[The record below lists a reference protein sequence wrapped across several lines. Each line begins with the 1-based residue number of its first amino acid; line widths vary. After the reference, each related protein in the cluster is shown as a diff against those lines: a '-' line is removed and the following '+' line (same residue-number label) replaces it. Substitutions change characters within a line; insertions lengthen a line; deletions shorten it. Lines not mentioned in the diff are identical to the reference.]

1 MTYSVTIAPAAEQQ
15 LRKLE
20 APVRRRIQAAIDLL
34 SAEPRLPKAIQL
46 VGDETILLKMD
57 RLAETGLVV
66 ASRGQTQIETG
77 LVVTSRPN
85 MSPLVRSRRG
95 TLSSGHH

>member
-15 LRKLE
+15 LRKLD

-66 ASRGQTQIETG
+66 
-77 LVVTSRPN
+77 TSRPN
-85 MSPLVRSRRG
+85 MSPLVHSRRNAG
-95 TLSSGHH
+95 SWGSELARRG